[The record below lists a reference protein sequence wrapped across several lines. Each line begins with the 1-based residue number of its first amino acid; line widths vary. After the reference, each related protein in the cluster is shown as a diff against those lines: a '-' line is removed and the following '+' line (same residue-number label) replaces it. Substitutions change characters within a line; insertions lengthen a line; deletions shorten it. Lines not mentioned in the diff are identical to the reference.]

1 MRVGVNA
8 SAMHSAITYR
18 ESFLDKNS
26 RSFRA
31 IHSLLSVSGKRKK
44 LLWPVAWRS
53 DCGELDG
60 DAWDAGLTRILQEVY
75 SCLLDA

>member
-1 MRVGVNA
+1 MDDRVP
-8 SAMHSAITYR
+8 R
-18 ESFLDKNS
+18 EIRLPGFSTK
-26 RSFRA
+26 
-31 IHSLLSVSGKRKK
+31 
-44 LLWPVAWRS
+44 LWPVAWRS